1 MFVTCLAFILSE
13 DTTKNWLEHGTHV
26 VQETSAPIR
35 LNGPFASRQPFEEA
49 EWFRIVGELS
59 CEHAG
64 MSFFHGGWWDGCS
77 VSTKFPRAKETKQ
90 DEHIGFMD
98 PSPRYLMLFA

>member
-1 MFVTCLAFILSE
+1 MKIQHTLA
-13 DTTKNWLEHGTHV
+13 GTRV

-35 LNGPFASRQPFEEA
+35 LNGPFASPQPFEEA

-59 CEHAG
+59 CATVGGAFFMVGGG
-64 MSFFHGGWWDGCS
+64 MVAS
-77 VSTKFPRAKETKQ
+77 VSTQFPRAKETKQ